1 MIVHFYD
8 SATLQQVQSFL
19 SWINSDPGLT
29 ATLALDSAPPR
40 VAVYGV
46 PAEDE
51 LVLKRQILDTVGVQ
65 RVEPR
70 QISSGAW

>member
-1 MIVHFYD
+1 MIVHFHNL
-8 SATLQQVQSFL
+8 ATSQQVQSFL

-29 ATLALDSAPPR
+29 ATLEHGSAPPR

-46 PAEDE
+46 LAEDA
-51 LVLKRQILDTVGVQ
+51 LVLKRQILDTAGVQ

-70 QISSGAW
+70 PVGSGAW